1 MNVIFVFI
9 KKIPIS
15 FTKKEKELISQSFI
29 NRLYNICS
37 G

>member
-15 FTKKEKELISQSFI
+15 FTKKKKELISQSFI
-29 NRLYNICS
+29 NLIPH
-37 G
+37 